1 MAFATRCP
9 QCSTFFQVTGE
20 QLTQHSGMVRCG
32 VCKTLFNGV
41 EQLIGRIASD
51 QKIPVC
57 QEQTTISKETL
68 AVPVIDQKVESSASA
83 PQDSQPEQP
92 QQPAE
97 TAIDTILSSDT
108 PEPVDSEEPV
118 SLTDK
123 EKALQEAFNQQ
134 LQSFSLEIDPQKEP
148 VIEKKQTDSSNV
160 GDNPAKTEPVLTDS
174 SVAASTDTPAP
185 VPRKKHSFLGGL
197 LWFFIIV
204 VLLLATGLAGIYY
217 YGQEITEEFPV
228 LTETVDTVCEQLS
241 CPVEEQSVTPPITAG
256 TDMTLVYETPV
267 KDTVIP
273 DAFNQKLSLA
283 NTGRQKLPWPEL
295 QLEIMDVKGTPLS
308 RRTLKPKD
316 YLPDALS
323 KTDGIDPATK
333 HDLQLHFEFKYSSAI
348 DSRVMLSNPL
358 TLTPRN

>member
-9 QCSTFFQVTGE
+9 QCSTVFQVTGE

-32 VCKTLFNGV
+32 VCKTSFNGI
-41 EQLIGRIASD
+41 EQLIGRIVSG
-51 QKIPVC
+51 QEIPVG
-57 QEQTTISKETL
+57 QEQATISEETL
-68 AVPVIDQKVESSASA
+68 TVPVIDQKVESPASA

-97 TAIDTILSSDT
+97 TPIDTILSSDA

-134 LQSFSLEIDPQKEP
+134 LQSFSLEIDLQKEP
-148 VIEKKQTDSSNV
+148 VIGKNQTDSPNV
-160 GDNPAKTEPVLTDS
+160 GIDSPAKTEPVLTDS
-174 SVAASTDTPAP
+174 SAAASIGTPAP

-197 LWFFIIV
+197 LWFFIIMI
-204 VLLLATGLAGIYY
+204 LLLAAGLTGIYY
-217 YGQEITEEFPV
+217 YGQEITEEFPA

-241 CPVEEQSVTPPITAG
+241 CPVEEQSLTPPVTAG
-256 TDMTLVYETPV
+256 TDMTLVYEAPV

-295 QLEIMDVKGTPLS
+295 QLEIMDAKGNPLS

-333 HDLQLHFEFKYSSAI
+333 HDLQLHFEFRHSSAI
-348 DSRVMLSNPL
+348 DSRVMLSNQL
-358 TLTPRN
+358 TLTP